1 LSFVR
6 RQNEILEACASER
19 IVKSDSARPAFQF
32 NASEAANLAERAPEE
47 ADRLE
52 AARRLGAIAE
62 RIVLP
67 LGDYRGVAIRIV
79 PGASEE
85 EDRVAIVLSHTSAAQ
100 EVVLFEAEDDEN
112 VIAEWRLLGSALGL
126 PLLVEGLDGRTV
138 AAEERLGEVGV
149 SRPRPRRRHA
159 LLSGRRPRFLTR
171 RRTGKMPLVPFVHH
185 GEREIIASE

>member
-1 LSFVR
+1 MR

-19 IVKSDSARPAFQF
+19 VVKSDPARLPFLF
-32 NASEAANLAERAPEE
+32 NGSEAANLVERAPEE

-62 RIVLP
+62 KIVLP

-79 PGASEE
+79 PGATEN
-85 EDRVAIVLSHTSAAQ
+85 EDRVVIVLSHSSAAQ
-100 EVVLFEAEDDEN
+100 EVVLVEAEDDEN
-112 VIAEWRLLGSALGL
+112 VIAEWRLFGSVLGL

-138 AAEERLGEVGV
+138 AAEERLGEVHI
-149 SRPRPRRRHA
+149 SRVRPRRRHS
-159 LLSGRRPRFLTR
+159 LLAGRRPRFLTR
-171 RRTGKMPLVPFVHH
+171 RRTGKLPLVPFVHF